1 MARKATREFED
12 RTFVGSRV
20 SLALQALKISQDKF
34 LKAYDEV
41 QTPRK
46 QMSDKLAAM
55 EERLAEL
62 QSLLANQSRQHA

>member
-12 RTFVGSRV
+12 RTFVGARV
-20 SLALQALKISQDKF
+20 ALALQALRIPQEKF
-34 LKAYDEV
+34 LRAYDEV

-55 EERLAEL
+55 EARLAEL
-62 QSLLANQSRQHA
+62 QSQLENRQHA

>member
-12 RTFVGSRV
+12 RTFVGARV
-20 SLALQALKISQDKF
+20 ALALQALRIPQEKF
-34 LKAYDEV
+34 LRAYDEV

-55 EERLAEL
+55 EAQLAEL
-62 QSLLANQSRQHA
+62 RNKLQSQSQHA